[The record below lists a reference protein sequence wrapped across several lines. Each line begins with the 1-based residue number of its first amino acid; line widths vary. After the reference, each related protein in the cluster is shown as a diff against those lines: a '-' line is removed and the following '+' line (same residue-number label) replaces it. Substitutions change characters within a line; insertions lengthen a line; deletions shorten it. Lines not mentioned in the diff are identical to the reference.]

1 MSSADFAAQ
10 LGTWQTRCNRALQ
23 KALGESDSEFDSA
36 AGPLLQRLF
45 EASDY
50 ALNSGGKRLRPALVY
65 AGAAAVDATAL
76 DRRPLNEA
84 LDSAACAVELIHA
97 YSLVH
102 DDLPSMDDD
111 DLRRG
116 QPTVHKAFD
125 EATAILA
132 GDALQARA
140 FELLANQS
148 QLEPATRLQLLRLLT
163 AASGARG
170 MVGGQVMDIAATGQS
185 ATLAEV
191 EAMHA
196 LKTGALMRASVA
208 MGATVAGAGRQQLAQ
223 LDRFSRNFGLAFQ
236 YCDDV
241 LDATGTTQSLGKA
254 AGADAALC
262 KSTTVSLLGVEA
274 ARARVEELTA
284 AAVAA
289 LSDFSGQPELLLGL
303 AQFVAER
310 SR

>member
-1 MSSADFAAQ
+1 MSGADFAAH
-10 LGTWQTRCNRALQ
+10 LDSWQKRCNRALR
-23 KALGESDSEFDSA
+23 KALGESDSEFDGA
-36 AGPLLQRLF
+36 AGPFLQRLF

-76 DRRPLNEA
+76 DRSPLHAA
-84 LDSAACAVELIHA
+84 LDGAACAVELIHA

-170 MVGGQVMDIAATGQS
+170 MVGGQVMDITATGQS
-185 ATLAEV
+185 STLAEV

-223 LDRFSRNFGLAFQ
+223 LDRFSRYFGLAFQ

-241 LDATGTTQSLGKA
+241 LDATGTTQSLGKV

-289 LSDFSGQPELLLGL
+289 LSGFNGQPELLLGL
-303 AQFVAER
+303 AQYVAER
-310 SR
+310 AR